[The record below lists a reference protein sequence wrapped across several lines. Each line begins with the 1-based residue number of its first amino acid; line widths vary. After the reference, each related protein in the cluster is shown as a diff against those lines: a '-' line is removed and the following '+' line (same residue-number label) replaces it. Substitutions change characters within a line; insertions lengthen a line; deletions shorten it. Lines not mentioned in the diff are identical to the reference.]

1 MIKQITSFAAHF
13 CSWTHKHDFWCDTK
27 EMFQAHADLK
37 RANPLAWSNKLFTF
51 ILEIDKSLLDFFMTW
66 NRFGCVTLVTK
77 PGSYGLK
84 WTIGT
89 TPPLRRTKNKILWG
103 ATKNLKI
110 CIILY
115 KTVKEM
121 IKEKLGM
128 CIVLYFFNEHPTL
141 NPQRKTEVPKR
152 SIIFSLA
159 HSTREFTNLPDCQ
172 WEWNWLITTKRL
184 PKDWVF

>member
-1 MIKQITSFAAHF
+1 ML
-13 CSWTHKHDFWCDTK
+13 
-27 EMFQAHADLK
+27 QAHADLK

-51 ILEIDKSLLDFFMTW
+51 ILEINKSLLDFFMTW

-121 IKEKLGM
+121 IKEKLGV
-128 CIVLYFFNEHPTL
+128 CIVLYFLQRAPNLEPPKENWSTQKEYYFFTG
-141 NPQRKTEVPKR
+141 PQHKGV
-152 SIIFSLA
+152 
-159 HSTREFTNLPDCQ
+159 H
-172 WEWNWLITTKRL
+172 
-184 PKDWVF
+184 

>member
-1 MIKQITSFAAHF
+1 MEKNPDITKPHYAEDILPVPWPFITLGFHSSQERLPTNHDRSPLCLKMMKQITSFAAHF

-37 RANPLAWSNKLFTF
+37 RPNPLAWSNKLSTF
-51 ILEIDKSLLDFFMTW
+51 ILEINKSLLDFFMTW

-84 WTIGT
+84 WAIGT
-89 TPPLRRTKNKILWG
+89 TPPLRETKNKILWG

-110 CIILY
+110 CKY
-115 KTVKEM
+115 KTVKWM

-128 CIVLYFFNEHPTL
+128 VG
-141 NPQRKTEVPKR
+141 KK
-152 SIIFSLA
+152 
-159 HSTREFTNLPDCQ
+159 
-172 WEWNWLITTKRL
+172 
-184 PKDWVF
+184 

>member
-1 MIKQITSFAAHF
+1 MMKQITSFAAHF

-51 ILEIDKSLLDFFMTW
+51 ISEINESLLDFSMTW

-115 KTVKEM
+115 HTSLKHTVHHHWSYPACNDGRYM
-121 IKEKLGM
+121 SPQQLP
-128 CIVLYFFNEHPTL
+128 LYHKYLKMYT
-141 NPQRKTEVPKR
+141 R
-152 SIIFSLA
+152 SIYISNFV
-159 HSTREFTNLPDCQ
+159 N
-172 WEWNWLITTKRL
+172 N
-184 PKDWVF
+184 